1 MSATTLHITNGSN
14 LTDYL
19 NELGYKG
26 DFLTWHEMLC
36 EGPTT
41 KNIDSEEFLNL
52 RKSFLNDCYDVEVDE
67 YEYKT
72 ELHKLNDLGTYSEIV
87 LWFEYDLFCHI
98 NLIAVISLL
107 QQKNCTLP
115 LYLVCSGRIP
125 GENDLKGLSELSPE
139 QLEEHYKNRTELSK
153 KDIDLAITIWEIYCG
168 HDHNLLKPY
177 IVESSSFK
185 YLSNCLKAHLKRFP
199 NQKNGLSTLEENILT
214 LVRDEH
220 IKSQHH
226 LLGYALNYQG
236 FYGFGD
242 IQLRRMINKLNIFF
256 THDKE
261 RLHLNREG
269 HEALINH
276 HNFARTIANNM
287 HYGGVNR
294 SDFQFCTSENK
305 LVKTI
310 INAN

>member
-1 MSATTLHITNGSN
+1 MNATTLHITNGSS
-14 LTDYL
+14 LTNYL
-19 NELGYKG
+19 NELDYKG

-52 RKSFLNDCYDVEVDE
+52 RKSFLNDYYDVEVDE
-67 YEYKT
+67 YEYKN
-72 ELHKLNDLGTYSEIV
+72 ELHKLDNLNKYSEIV

-107 QQKNCTLP
+107 QQKQVKLP
-115 LYLVCSGRIP
+115 LHLVCSGRIP
-125 GENDLKGLSELSPE
+125 GEHDLKGLSELTVD
-139 QLEEHYKNRTELSK
+139 QLEEHYNNRIQLSK
-153 KDIDLAITIWEIYCG
+153 KDIELATTLWGIYCG
-168 HDHNLLKPY
+168 HDHNLLKPF
-177 IVESSSFK
+177 IVKSSSFK

-199 NQKNGLSTLEENILT
+199 NQKNGLSILEENILT
-214 LVRDEH
+214 LVKDKH

-242 IQLRRMINKLNIFF
+242 MQLKRMIDKLSIFF
-256 THDKE
+256 SQKE
-261 RLHLNREG
+261 DRLHLNRQG

-276 HNFARTIANNM
+276 HNFATTIANNM

-294 SDFQFCTSENK
+294 SNFQFCTSKNK